1 MDNTICLNLV
11 EGSDTNLSGEFTNI
25 VDANESL
32 CNEERSQRFD
42 DAYLSLNT
50 NPMAF
55 TLNKY
60 EKIRSWIYWK
70 TIGSYRREFRSYQ
83 DCKFKWDPNCYSIR
97 SGVKREIRKFK
108 LNPLDYIKEEREYF
122 KMRGQE
128 HNDFIARVYNQ
139 RKTMVTK
146 NTKFN
151 R

>member
-1 MDNTICLNLV
+1 MITNNKILLYYSAILIISFFSLSYNMDNTICLNLV

-60 EKIRSWIYWK
+60 EKIRS
-70 TIGSYRREFRSYQ
+70 
-83 DCKFKWDPNCYSIR
+83 
-97 SGVKREIRKFK
+97 
-108 LNPLDYIKEEREYF
+108 
-122 KMRGQE
+122 
-128 HNDFIARVYNQ
+128 
-139 RKTMVTK
+139 
-146 NTKFN
+146 
-151 R
+151 